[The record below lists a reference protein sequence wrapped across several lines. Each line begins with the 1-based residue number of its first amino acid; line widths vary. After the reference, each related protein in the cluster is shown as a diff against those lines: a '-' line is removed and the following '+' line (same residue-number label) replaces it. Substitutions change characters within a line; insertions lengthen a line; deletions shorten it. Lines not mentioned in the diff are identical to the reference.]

1 MTFTKGARQF
11 VVQEA
16 LLQKEKNKKNDQR
29 LEYTTIRVDIKN
41 QLAQAA

>member
-16 LLQKEKNKKNDQR
+16 LLQKEKKIDQR

-41 QLAQAA
+41 QMAQVQS